1 MARQHICRD
10 PYSIDF
16 KVEVGRVRDSE
27 QAIERGTM
35 RPVFFRLWLRDAK
48 SDSPGVSIAVSD
60 QTEIDLKISRAEL
73 EQLLEN
79 YRETLFQRALEQVE
93 PLRIAQQEEHRANE
107 RIGEILETIQ

>member
-27 QAIERGTM
+27 QALARGTM

-48 SDSPGVSIAVSD
+48 PNDLGVSITVSD

-73 EQLLEN
+73 EQLLED
-79 YRETLFQRALEQVE
+79 YRETLLQRALEQVE
-93 PLRIAQQEEHRANE
+93 PLRIAQQDEHRANA
-107 RIGEILETIQ
+107 RIDEILETIQ